1 MTHCLAMWWA
11 SALTGSLLIS
21 TSSQVNVV
29 VNVKPTAARVG
40 PVHPYKTPR
49 NRISFTI
56 SEQISCH
63 LNGWVKLSL
72 FVGVLPT
79 WYYIL
84 HANLVLCFFLES
96 LHSCYELRLFETFSF
111 RAYLPELLF
120 EILSQPISIQSMA
133 CAKKVILLCFKP
145 YAQAFHWQDL

>member
-1 MTHCLAMWWA
+1 MTHCLAMWLV
-11 SALTGSLLIS
+11 SVLTGSLLIS
-21 TSSQVNVV
+21 TSSQVNAVFS
-29 VNVKPTAARVG
+29 VKPTAARVG

-84 HANLVLCFFLES
+84 HANLVLCSFVENF
-96 LHSCYELRLFETFSF
+96 HSSYELRLFET
-111 RAYLPELLF
+111 LF
-120 EILSQPISIQSMA
+120 QSILSRVVILNFVKASIHSIYDMCKQ
-133 CAKKVILLCFKP
+133 KHLLCFKT
-145 YAQAFHWQDL
+145 YARAFHWQDF